1 MLGIICAI
9 ISGIAMS
16 IQGVFNT
23 RLGEKIG
30 LWETTSLVQGIALVC
45 SLIILFLFGDGSFS
59 NLKSTNKFYLL
70 GGVLGVVITYT
81 VIKSVGSMGPTLGIG
96 IILVAQLLS
105 AAIIDAFGLFGSE
118 KIKFSLNNFIG
129 IAIMIIGIVIFK
141 WKHWEGMYNFEFYF

>member
-30 LWETTSLVQGIALVC
+30 LWETTVLVQAIALIC
-45 SLIILFLFGDGSFS
+45 SLIISFFYGDGSYS
-59 NLKSTNKFYLL
+59 NLKTANKLYLL
-70 GGVLGVVITYT
+70 GGVLGVIITFT
-81 VIKSVGSMGPTLGIG
+81 VIKSVGSMGPTLGIE
-96 IILVAQLLS
+96 IILVAQLL
-105 AAIIDAFGLFGSE
+105 AAALIDAFGLFGNE

-141 WKHWEGMYNFEFYF
+141 WKH

>member
-30 LWETTSLVQGIALVC
+30 LWETTTLVQGIALIC
-45 SLIILFLFGDGSFS
+45 SIIVMFFYGDGSFR
-59 NLKSTNKFYLL
+59 NLKDTNKLYLL

-96 IILVAQLLS
+96 IILIAQLFS
-105 AAIIDAFGLFGSE
+105 AALIDAFGLFGSE

-141 WKHWEGMYNFEFYF
+141 WKH

>member
-30 LWETTSLVQGIALVC
+30 LWETTALVQAIALLC

-59 NLKSTNKFYLL
+59 NLKTTNKFYLL

-81 VIKSVGSMGPTLGIG
+81 VIKSVGNMGPTLGIG
-96 IILVAQLLS
+96 IILIAQLLS

-141 WKHWEGMYNFEFYF
+141 WKH

>member
-1 MLGIICAI
+1 MLGIICVI

-59 NLKSTNKFYLL
+59 NLKTTNKFYLL

-141 WKHWEGMYNFEFYF
+141 WKH

>member
-59 NLKSTNKFYLL
+59 NLKTTNKFYLL

-141 WKHWEGMYNFEFYF
+141 WKH

>member
-30 LWETTSLVQGIALVC
+30 LWETTVLVQAIALIC
-45 SLIILFLFGDGSFS
+45 SLIISFFYGDGSYI
-59 NLKSTNKFYLL
+59 NLKTANKLYLL
-70 GGVLGVVITYT
+70 GGVLGVIITFT

-96 IILVAQLLS
+96 IILVAQLL
-105 AAIIDAFGLFGSE
+105 AAALIDAFGLFGNE

-141 WKHWEGMYNFEFYF
+141 WKH